1 MASKLYFP
9 AHPANDGVSVTED
22 PPARLR
28 LSLTILLLAIV
39 AGVVDLILDAPTD
52 WRSFHVLYE
61 LGSSE
66 PHLV

>member
-1 MASKLYFP
+1 M
-9 AHPANDGVSVTED
+9 TED